1 MGGATT
7 GLDSPH
13 LRPIEQSQ
21 ISAMGT
27 PVIALVGATA
37 VGKSAVAVELAR
49 RIGGEIINADS
60 RQVYRGMAIG
70 TGVPSED
77 ERGGVPHHLY
87 GISAPD
93 DDFSLGR
100 FLTSA
105 MCAIQDIHEREKTPL
120 VVGGTGQYVWAL
132 LEGWNVPEV
141 APNPDLRQE
150 LIERAEAEGRDALHE
165 ELRRLD
171 PAAAEL
177 IHPNNLIRTVRA
189 LEVVMT
195 TGRLFSEQ
203 RTQTA
208 PPWDTRISGV
218 SMERPAL
225 DARIEQRIDRQL
237 QDGWIDEVKNLLE
250 RGYSPSLSSFRSI
263 GYREIAA
270 HIESG
275 MPFDEMRQTII
286 HKTRRFARTQF
297 AWFRHDDERI
307 TWMDTDEESERLAEQ
322 TQAALGL

>member
-1 MGGATT
+1 
-7 GLDSPH
+7 
-13 LRPIEQSQ
+13 
-21 ISAMGT
+21 MGT

-37 VGKSAVAVELAR
+37 VGKSVVAVELAR
-49 RIGGEIINADS
+49 RIEGEIINADS

-70 TGVPSED
+70 TGIPSDE

-87 GISAPD
+87 GISEPD

-100 FLTSA
+100 FLTA
-105 MCAIQDIHEREKTPL
+105 ATCAIEDIHERGKTPII
-120 VVGGTGQYVWAL
+120 VGGTGQYVWAL

-141 APNPDLRQE
+141 APNPELREE
-150 LIERAEAEGRDALHE
+150 LMERAEVEGRDALHE

-189 LEVVMT
+189 LEVVRT
-195 TGRLFSEQ
+195 TGRPFSEQ

-208 PPWDTRISGV
+208 PPWDIRLCGI
-218 SMERPAL
+218 SMEREAL
-225 DARIEQRIDRQL
+225 DARIEQRVDRQL
-237 QDGWIDEVKNLLE
+237 ETGWIDEVKNLLE
-250 RGYSPSLSSFRSI
+250 QGYSPSLSSFRSI

-270 HIESG
+270 HIEG
-275 MPFDEMRQTII
+275 GIPFDEMRQAII

-297 AWFRHDDERI
+297 AWFRADDERI
-307 TWMDTDEESERLAEQ
+307 TWMDASQSTEQLAEQ
-322 TQAALGL
+322 IQATLGL